1 VDRTT
6 LALGL
11 AFFAHAAGV
20 VLLLALALR
29 GEGSSWRDWWPRDD
43 DGGGGDPPPAVP
55 PAPLPGAEP
64 ARTRLRTEHDGVVR
78 PRVRRP
84 AHAPER
90 EPRRVSR
97 PSP

>member
-1 VDRTT
+1 MDQTT
-6 LALGL
+6 LALSL

-20 VLLLALALR
+20 VVLLALALR
-29 GEGSSWRDWWPRDD
+29 EEGSSWRDWWPRD
-43 DGGGGDPPPAVP
+43 GGGEDPVPPVP

-64 ARTRLRTEHDGVVR
+64 ARVRLRTEHDTVTR

-90 EPRRVSR
+90 EPQRVS
-97 PSP
+97 SS